1 MPLGERNWHME
12 LFFVFCFDYF
22 LLILAL
28 FILGTQQDT
37 PQYLLSKLFLVSQVF
52 SSFFFLTIYYGR
64 P

>member
-52 SSFFFLTIYYGR
+52 SFFFL
-64 P
+64 